1 MDRNQVIGIVLIA
14 VILIAYSIFTKPTQE
29 EVEKA
34 RQERISR
41 DSLQKVQEEM
51 ERQNAAK
58 FANTENESLNPETI
72 STNDSTIQ
80 DSTKIN
86 EIKESFGSFGV
97 SAIGEQEFYTLEND
111 LIKMIISTKG
121 GRPYSVEMK
130 NHRRYD
136 STTLLLFDG
145 DATVF
150 GMNFFAENRKISTNE
165 LFFKPVETQVKTDA
179 TNSEKTIAFRLY
191 AGEDKYIEYSYKMK
205 PGSYLID
212 FDIHFVGMD
221 KLISLGT
228 NYVDFNWFVN
238 VPSLEKGW
246 KWENQNTGVYWKY
259 YQDQVDWLSE
269 TSDTDEESLT
279 TKVKWIAFKQ
289 QFFSSV
295 LIAKTAMLNAKV
307 EQEKFEEDSKY
318 LKKFNANISLP
329 FDGTAD
335 EKIAFSYY
343 FGPNQYSILNNIH
356 ADKGDDLHLTKMIPL
371 GWGIFGWI
379 NRFAII
385 PLFNFLGGFMSNFG
399 LIILVMTVLIKLILF
414 PFTYKSYA
422 SSAKMRVL
430 KPQIDAINEK
440 IPKDKSMERQQATMA
455 LYRKAGVNPMGGCLP
470 MLFQM
475 PILIAMYRFFP
486 ASIELRQ
493 QPFLWAT
500 DLSSYDAIV
509 SWTTHIPLISDFYGN
524 HVSLFTLLMAISMIF
539 STKLNSSQMQGAN
552 SQMPGMKTMMYM
564 MPVMMLFWF
573 NKYSA
578 GLSYYYFLS
587 NLITVGQTLIIR
599 RFVDDDAVL
608 AKLNENKKKPKKKSK
623 FQARLEDMAKQR
635 GYDQKKKK

>member
-1 MDRNQVIGIVLIA
+1 MDRNQIIGIVLIA
-14 VILIAYSIFTKPTQE
+14 VILIAYSIYTKPTQE
-29 EVEKA
+29 EAEKA

-41 DSLQKVQEEM
+41 DSLQRVQDELD
-51 ERQNAAK
+51 RQNAAQ
-58 FANTENESLNPETI
+58 FANTENGILNQETI
-72 STNDSTIQ
+72 RENDSTLL
-80 DSTKIN
+80 DTARIN
-86 EIKESFGSFGV
+86 QIKETYGSFGE
-97 SAIGEQEFYTLEND
+97 SAVGEQEFYTLEND

-130 NHRRYD
+130 NHQRYD

-150 GMNFFAENRKISTNE
+150 GMNFFAENRKISTND
-165 LFFKPVETQVKTDA
+165 LFFKAIETQVKTDA
-179 TNSEKTIAFRLY
+179 TGSEKKAVFRLY
-191 AGEDKYIEYSYKMK
+191 AGEYKYIEYTYKIK

-212 FDIHFVGMD
+212 FDIRFFGMD

-228 NYVDFNWFVN
+228 NYIDFNWYVN
-238 VPSLEKGW
+238 APSLEKGW
-246 KWENQNTGVYWKY
+246 SWENQNTGIYWKY
-259 YQDQVDWLSE
+259 FQDEVDWLTE
-269 TSDTDEESLT
+269 TSDADDEVLT

-307 EQEKFEEDSKY
+307 EHENFEENSKY

-329 FDGTAD
+329 FDGTSD
-335 EKIAFSYY
+335 EKIEFSYY

-356 ADKGDDLHLTKMIPL
+356 IDENDDLNLTKMIPL

-385 PLFNFLGGFMSNFG
+385 PLFNFLGGFMSNYG

-455 LYRKAGVNPMGGCLP
+455 LYKKAGVNPMGGCLP

-509 SWTTHIPLISDFYGN
+509 TWTTHIPLISDFYGN
-524 HVSLFTLLMAISMIF
+524 HVSLFTLLMAVSMIF

-552 SQMPGMKTMMYM
+552 AQMPGMKTMMYM

-587 NLITVGQTLIIR
+587 NLITVGQTIIIR

-608 AKLNENKKKPKKKSK
+608 KKLNENKKKPKKKSK
-623 FQARLEDMAKQR
+623 FQSRLEDMAKQR
-635 GYDQKKKK
+635 GYQDKKKK